1 MSGKLFRSQVK
12 EATDDADVVAADPL
26 GEGDGESDGERVDER
41 EQEGDEADEEEVE
54 EVEMEGECA
63 SLSQLLIDKLGEQRR
78 GDCVVVVVADV
89 GIVCPNVVG
98 VVSIFV

>member
-26 GEGDGESDGERVDER
+26 GDGDGESDGERVDER
-41 EQEGDEADEEEVE
+41 EEEGDEAVDE
-54 EVEMEGECA
+54 EVEMEGECVP
-63 SLSQLLIDKLGEQRR
+63 LSQLLIDKLGEQRR
-78 GDCVVVVVADV
+78 GDCVVVVDV
-89 GIVCPNVVG
+89 GIVWPIVVG

>member
-26 GEGDGESDGERVDER
+26 GDGDGESDGERVDER
-41 EQEGDEADEEEVE
+41 EQEGDEAVEE
-54 EVEMEGECA
+54 EVEMEGECVP
-63 SLSQLLIDKLGEQRR
+63 LSQLLIDKLGEQRR
-78 GDCVVVVVADV
+78 GDCVVVDV
-89 GIVCPNVVG
+89 GIVWPIVVG